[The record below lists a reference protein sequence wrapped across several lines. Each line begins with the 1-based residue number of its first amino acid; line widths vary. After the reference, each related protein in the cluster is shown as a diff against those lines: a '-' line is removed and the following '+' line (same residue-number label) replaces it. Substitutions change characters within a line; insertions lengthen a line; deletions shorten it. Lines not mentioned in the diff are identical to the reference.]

1 MASTARLR
9 LGSSQTFAA
18 LRHPNYRLWFTGQLV
33 SLVGTWMQATAQ
45 GFLIYELTHSP
56 VYLGY
61 VGFAAGGPSLL
72 FSLYGGVL
80 ADRMPRRTLLLITQ
94 TAMMIVGF
102 IQAGLTFLNVVQP
115 WHIIVL
121 AFLNGVATAFDAPA
135 RQSFVLELVTRE
147 DLSNAIALNS
157 TMLNLAFVAGPAAA
171 GLAYATIGAAGCFA
185 LNGLSFIAVIVAL
198 LKMKLCLDCLPNRV
212 VTSALSQ
219 AKEGVYYVAH
229 HPVILTVV
237 GWVGVMSLFGQSLN
251 TLMPDWAVAILG
263 GDATTNGF
271 LQSARGVGALI
282 AALMAASLVQSG
294 RRGQLLT
301 LGGFVF
307 PTVLLIFAALRWL
320 PLSLAALIGT
330 AWGNVLF
337 MNMANMIVQGHT
349 PDELRGRV
357 MSIYV
362 FVMFGATPIGSL
374 LTGALAQL
382 LGAPLTLALCAMV
395 ILGASGLVWLK
406 APQLRT
412 AE

>member
-1 MASTARLR
+1 MAANARLR
-9 LGSSQTFAA
+9 IGSSQTFAA
-18 LRHPNYRLWFTGQLV
+18 LKHHNYRLWFTGQLV

-45 GFLIYELTHSP
+45 GFLIYELTQSP

-102 IQAGLTFLNVVQP
+102 IQAGLTFLNLVQP
-115 WHIIVL
+115 WHIIAL
-121 AFLNGVATAFDAPA
+121 AFLNGIATAFDAPA

-185 LNGLSFIAVIVAL
+185 LNGLSFIAIIVAL
-198 LKMKLCLDCLPNRV
+198 LRMKLCLDCLPNRV
-212 VTSALSQ
+212 VTSALSD
-219 AKEGVYYVAH
+219 AKEGVHYVAH
-229 HPVILTVV
+229 HPIILTVV

-294 RRGQLLT
+294 RKGQLLT
-301 LGGFVF
+301 VGSFVF
-307 PTVLLIFAALRWL
+307 PAILLIFAALRWL
-320 PLSLAALIGT
+320 PLSLAALVGM

-349 PDELRGRV
+349 PDDLRGRV

-374 LTGALAQL
+374 LTGASAQL
-382 LGAPLTLALCAMV
+382 LGAPLTLAICAVV
-395 ILGASGLVWLK
+395 ILGVSGLVWLK
-406 APQLRT
+406 VPQLRM